1 MTKYEDLIKKKA
13 KNKEPAD
20 IDALAKKYKMNV
32 MDVKKLKDIPKVI
45 KNLPEDNMV
54 IMETVNQYEQQL
66 KDTDAKMIT
75 KLEEINELKNKIAS
89 LEECL
94 NSKDYWEKPDY
105 KFLVE
110 ENLNLRRKIT
120 ELEQEVL
127 ETKLDN
133 KKLAQQISTM
143 MERMRDAD
151 F

>member
-1 MTKYEDLIKKKA
+1 MIKPGDPQTKS
-13 KNKEPAD
+13 
-20 IDALAKKYKMNV
+20 
-32 MDVKKLKDIPKVI
+32 
-45 KNLPEDNMV
+45 
-54 IMETVNQYEQQL
+54 
-66 KDTDAKMIT
+66 
-75 KLEEINELKNKIAS
+75 EIENLKNKIAD
-89 LEECL
+89 LENALE
-94 NSKDYWEKPDY
+94 SKDYFEKPDY

-133 KKLAQQISTM
+133 KKLAEQISTM

>member
-20 IDALAKKYKMNV
+20 IDALAKKYSMNV
-32 MDVKKLKDIPKVI
+32 IDVKKLKDDRGPADLTRVI
-45 KNLPEDNMV
+45 EDG
-54 IMETVNQYEQQL
+54 E
-66 KDTDAKMIT
+66 K
-75 KLEEINELKNKIAS
+75 EINELKNKISS

-120 ELEQEVL
+120 EHEQEIL
-127 ETKLDN
+127 EVKADN
-133 KKLAQQISTM
+133 IKLAKQITTM
-143 MERMRDAD
+143 MERIRDAN